1 MIELIDTFIRPLN
14 EHGIRYIITGS
25 VAAMVY
31 GEPRLTN
38 DVDVVLDIKPTDI
51 AKLIAAFPEAD
62 FYLPPL
68 EVIETELLRGSRGHF
83 NIISQHTMLKAD
95 IYLVGADSIQL
106 WGMADARIL
115 EIDNQKIAFA
125 PPEYV
130 IIRKL
135 EFYREGHSEKHLR
148 DIAAML
154 AESTAEIDRET
165 LSRYIAQLGLEPQ
178 WQAAKQLSS
187 KH

>member
-14 EHGIRYIITGS
+14 EHNIRYIITGS
-25 VAAMVY
+25 VASMVY

-38 DVDVVLDIKPTDI
+38 DVDVVIDIKPPDI
-51 AKLIAAFPEAD
+51 SRLVEAFPEVD
-62 FYLPPL
+62 YYLPPA

-83 NIISQHTMLKAD
+83 NIISQHSMLKAD
-95 IYLVGADSIQL
+95 IYLMGADSIQL
-106 WGMADARIL
+106 WGMNSARIL
-115 EIDNQKIAFA
+115 DIDNLPVSFA

-154 AESTAEIDRET
+154 AESSADLDQKI
-165 LSRYIAQLGLEPQ
+165 LSTHIQNLHLEPQ
-178 WQAAKQLSS
+178 WQAAQSLTGR
-187 KH
+187 

>member
-1 MIELIDTFIRPLN
+1 MIELIDTFIRPLDA
-14 EHGIRYIITGS
+14 HGIRYFITGS

-38 DVDVVLDIKPTDI
+38 DIDVVIEISSTDI
-51 AKLIAAFPEAD
+51 PKLFKAFPEED
-62 FYLPPL
+62 YYLPPRD
-68 EVIETELLRGSRGHF
+68 VIESELLRGSRGHF
-83 NIISQHTMLKAD
+83 NIISQLSMLKAD
-95 IYLVGADSIQL
+95 IYLVGADTLQH
-106 WGMADARIL
+106 WGMDQARML
-115 EIDNQKIAFA
+115 DIDNHQISFA

-135 EFYREGHSEKHLR
+135 EFYREGRSEKHLR

-154 AESTAEIDRET
+154 TESLSEINQET
-165 LSRYIAQLGLEPQ
+165 LAHHLAKLGLEPQ
-178 WQAAKQLSS
+178 WRAAQEFNT